1 VNRARVPS
9 SLRKHLRNQKSDS
22 CPGLWA
28 AVRLVGY
35 QGGSEPTAPILVTK
49 GALPDQRRQGGT
61 SQARAALTKTPSG
74 SAITQPRAP
83 ELKVRAFWRREGG

>member
-1 VNRARVPS
+1 MNRARVPS
-9 SLRKHLRNQKSDS
+9 SLRKHLRNRESDS
-22 CPGLWA
+22 CPGLSGPPSGWSA
-28 AVRLVGY
+28 TR
-35 QGGSEPTAPILVTK
+35 GSEPTAPILVTK
-49 GALPDQRRQGGT
+49 GALRGQRRQGGT

>member
-1 VNRARVPS
+1 VNRARVPT

-28 AVRLVGY
+28 AVRLVGRP
-35 QGGSEPTAPILVTK
+35 GVRADAPILVTK
-49 GALPDQRRQGGT
+49 GALPGQRRQGGT

-83 ELKVRAFWRREGG
+83 ELKVRAVWRCEGG

>member
-9 SLRKHLRNQKSDS
+9 SLRKHLRIQKSDS

-35 QGGSEPTAPILVTK
+35 QGFEPTAPILVTK
-49 GALPDQRRQGGT
+49 GALPGQRRQGGT
-61 SQARAALTKTPSG
+61 SQARAALTKTPTG
-74 SAITQPRAP
+74 SAITQPPAP

>member
-28 AVRLVGY
+28 AVRLVGRP
-35 QGGSEPTAPILVTK
+35 GVRADAPILVTK
-49 GALPDQRRQGGT
+49 GRYPANVAKVARRKLVQ
-61 SQARAALTKTPSG
+61 L
-74 SAITQPRAP
+74 
-83 ELKVRAFWRREGG
+83 